1 MHFFNFFFFNLGQE
15 AILSKVAK
23 GRTQVIEFVCSFT
36 PQRR

>member
-23 GRTQVIEFVCSFT
+23 GRTQVIEFVCSFM